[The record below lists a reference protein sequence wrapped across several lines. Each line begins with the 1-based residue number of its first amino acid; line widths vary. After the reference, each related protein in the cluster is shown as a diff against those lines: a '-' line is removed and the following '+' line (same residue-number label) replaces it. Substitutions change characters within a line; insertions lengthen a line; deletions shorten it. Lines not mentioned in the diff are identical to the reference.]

1 MSTTTLTLDCAGCEE
16 PRGFK
21 SDARRL
27 LLLAL
32 PSIGFSLSR
41 ILLGQMDFVMLS
53 RTGTEPTAAINPATF
68 FVFLVQSFGMGLAM
82 CTQTFAS
89 QALGAGRKGVGA
101 AFAWQSAYVAAF
113 FAAISPLIVSLM
125 PSFWAWV
132 NHTSTVQAMEVAYC
146 QITLWSIS
154 LAVLCAGLDG
164 FFNGVQKPRVTL
176 IAILAAVLVN
186 GFFNYVLIFGALG
199 FPVMGIRGAAIATV
213 LSWSVRLGILMVTF
227 LSPGINKEF
236 NTRSQWRPDKAKLGK
251 MLTIGGPTG
260 AQWMLD
266 IGSWF
271 VFIAVLIGG
280 LGETVLA
287 ASNIAINYTYF
298 SFMPAIGVGI
308 AVSTLVGHA
317 IGARQP
323 AVARRYARVGM
334 IIAGVYMG
342 VLGIGLLL
350 GGRWLIGLFSPDD
363 TVQRIGALM
372 LIWVA
377 VFQVFDAMQIV
388 YTNALRGAGDTKWP
402 AMAVAL
408 HCWVIFVGGG
418 WVMVRFVPSWGYHG
432 PWMTATL
439 YIAVL
444 GCVLWGRWWRGRW
457 EKIDLLG
464 HHHDLSAHP
473 ETVISTELISPDAV
487 VATAPQD

>member
-1 MSTTTLTLDCAGCEE
+1 MDTTSLNIENSGLDDVHS
-16 PRGFK
+16 FK
-21 SDARRL
+21 ADARRL

-101 AFAWQSAYVAAF
+101 AFAWQSVYIAAL
-113 FAAISPLIVSLM
+113 FAALSPVMVALM
-125 PSFWAWV
+125 PAFWAWV
-132 NHTSTVQAMEVAYC
+132 DHAPAVQAMEVAYC
-146 QITLWSIS
+146 KITLWSIS
-154 LAVLCAGLDG
+154 LAVLSAGFDG
-164 FFNGVQKPRVTL
+164 FFNGVQKPRITL

-199 FPVMGIRGAAIATV
+199 FPEMGIRGAAIATV
-213 LSWSVRLGILMVTF
+213 LAWGVRLAILVATF
-227 LSPGINKEF
+227 LSSPFNREF
-236 NTRSQWRPDKAKLGK
+236 NTHAQWRFDRAKLRQ
-251 MLTIGGPTG
+251 MLAVGGPTG

-317 IGARQP
+317 IGARKP

-350 GGRWLIGLFSPDD
+350 GGRWLISLFSLDD

-418 WVMVRFVPSWGYHG
+418 WLMVRFVPSWNYHG

-464 HHHDLSAHP
+464 HHASETAHP
-473 ETVISTELISPDAV
+473 ETVIPTELVSPDAV
-487 VATAPQD
+487 VATSTQS